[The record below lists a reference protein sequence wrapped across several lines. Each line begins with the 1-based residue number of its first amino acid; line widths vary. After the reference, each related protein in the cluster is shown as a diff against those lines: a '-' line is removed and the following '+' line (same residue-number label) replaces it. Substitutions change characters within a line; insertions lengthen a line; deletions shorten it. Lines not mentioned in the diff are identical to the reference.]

1 MEDTGVETSKLS
13 AVPGGES
20 VRIRRLAG
28 GQAFLSRLAPLG
40 FIPGARLR
48 VIQNPG
54 RGPLLVAVRDTR
66 VALGRGEADKIL
78 VERWAGEDGG
88 DGIA

>member
-1 MEDTGVETSKLS
+1 MEGVKTETSVKLT

-20 VRIRRLAG
+20 ASIREMAG

-40 FIPGARLR
+40 FVPGARLR
-48 VIQNPG
+48 MIQNSG
-54 RGPLLVAVRDTR
+54 RGPLIVIVRDAR

-78 VERWAGEDGG
+78 VEP
-88 DGIA
+88 IARGSDDA